1 MLKIGKKD
9 KRINTLE
16 NKIEELEGIIKDEL
30 YEIFMEKL
38 SEPAK
43 MERLIE
49 ENKRLRKKNK
59 LLKEIIKGD
68 KNNDS

>member
-1 MLKIGKKD
+1 MLKITKKNR
-9 KRINTLE
+9 KINTLE
-16 NKIEELEGIIKDEL
+16 NKVEELESIIKDEL
-30 YEIFMEKL
+30 YKIFMEKL

-43 MERLIE
+43 MERLIQ

-68 KNNDS
+68 ENNDI

>member
-1 MLKIGKKD
+1 MLKIGEKD
-9 KRINTLE
+9 KKINTLE

>member
-1 MLKIGKKD
+1 MLKIGEKD
-9 KRINTLE
+9 KKINTLE
-16 NKIEELEGIIKDEL
+16 NKIEELESVIKDEL
-30 YEIFMEKL
+30 YKIFMEKL

-68 KNNDS
+68 EK

>member
-1 MLKIGKKD
+1 MLKIGEKD
-9 KRINTLE
+9 KKINTLE

-68 KNNDS
+68 EK

>member
-1 MLKIGKKD
+1 MLKIGEKD
-9 KRINTLE
+9 KKINTLE
-16 NKIEELEGIIKDEL
+16 NKVEELEGIIKDEL
-30 YEIFMEKL
+30 YKVFMEKL

-68 KNNDS
+68 EK

>member
-1 MLKIGKKD
+1 MLKIGEKD
-9 KRINTLE
+9 KKINTLE
-16 NKIEELEGIIKDEL
+16 NKIEELESVIKDEL

-68 KNNDS
+68 EK

>member
-1 MLKIGKKD
+1 MIKIGEKD
-9 KRINTLE
+9 KKINTLE

-30 YEIFMEKL
+30 YKIFMEKL

-68 KNNDS
+68 EK

>member
-30 YEIFMEKL
+30 YKVFMEKL

-68 KNNDS
+68 EK

>member
-1 MLKIGKKD
+1 MLKIGEKD
-9 KRINTLE
+9 KKINTLE
-16 NKIEELEGIIKDEL
+16 NKIEELESVIKDEL

>member
-1 MLKIGKKD
+1 MLKIGEKD
-9 KRINTLE
+9 KKINTLE

-30 YEIFMEKL
+30 YKVFMEKL

-68 KNNDS
+68 EK

>member
-30 YEIFMEKL
+30 YKVFMEKL

-49 ENKRLRKKNK
+49 ENKRLRKKVK

-68 KNNDS
+68 EK

>member
-9 KRINTLE
+9 KKINTLE
-16 NKIEELEGIIKDEL
+16 NKIEELESVIKDEL
-30 YEIFMEKL
+30 YKIFMEKL

-43 MERLIE
+43 MERLIK

-59 LLKEIIKGD
+59 LLKKIIKGD
-68 KNNDS
+68 EK

>member
-1 MLKIGKKD
+1 MLKIGEKD
-9 KRINTLE
+9 KKINTLE
-16 NKIEELEGIIKDEL
+16 NKDVELEAIIKDEL
-30 YEIFMEKL
+30 YKVFMEKL

-68 KNNDS
+68 EK

>member
-1 MLKIGKKD
+1 MLKIGEKD

-16 NKIEELEGIIKDEL
+16 NKVEELESIIKDEL
-30 YEIFMEKL
+30 YKVFMEKL

-68 KNNDS
+68 EK

>member
-1 MLKIGKKD
+1 
-9 KRINTLE
+9 
-16 NKIEELEGIIKDEL
+16 
-30 YEIFMEKL
+30 MEKL

-43 MERLIE
+43 MERLIQ

-68 KNNDS
+68 EK